1 VALACG
7 ISHKNVYYTT
17 IQEQKDLQLKQRI
30 DVVHQ
35 VNFAYGHKRV
45 ATELG
50 IGHNRAS
57 RVMNKYGIKPPRRN
71 AQRFYT
77 TVSTTEHSY
86 TNLIKGLVTT
96 KPNELWVTDL
106 TYIKFHG
113 NFVYLSTVKDVFT
126 REVLSA
132 RMSHHH
138 DAPLVLACIKGAIAQ
153 TGAVPT
159 YFHSDQGNE
168 NMATLCTSY
177 LETLGVAISVSDKG
191 SPWQNPFQES
201 FFSRF
206 KAENGDLER
215 FETTGELAEEI
226 YSYVYYYN
234 NLRIH
239 SAYGMAPKQYLEKC
253 LKKRV
258 LDNSPIFFSPEY
270 SSDIL

>member
-1 VALACG
+1 MVKTATLPHTIAAAIG
-7 ISHKNVYYTT
+7 ISVKCKYYFPL
-17 IQEQKDLQLKQRI
+17 QEQKDLQIKLKI
-30 DVVHQ
+30 EALHEVHA
-35 VNFAYGHKRV
+35 AYGHKRV
-45 ATELG
+45 AIELA

-57 RVMNKYGIKPPRRN
+57 RVMNKYEIKPPRRK
-71 AQRFYT
+71 AKRFYT
-77 TVSTTEHSY
+77 TKSTTAHSY

-96 KPNELWVTDL
+96 KANEIWVTDL

-113 NFVYLSTVKDVFT
+113 SFVYLSTVKDVFS

-132 RMSHHH
+132 RMSIHH
-138 DAPLVLACIKGAIAQ
+138 DAQLVLTCIKSAISQ
-153 TGAVPT
+153 TGTVPT

-168 NMATLCTSY
+168 NMAQLCTNY
-177 LETLGVAISVSDKG
+177 LEGLGVKVSVSDKG

-215 FETTGELAEEI
+215 FETTGELAEEV

-239 SAYGMAPKQYLEKC
+239 TALGMAPKKYLE
-253 LKKRV
+253 
-258 LDNSPIFFSPEY
+258 NHS
-270 SSDIL
+270 